1 MGDCTVDRQRSL
13 EHALKRRR
21 YSVVLIGSC
30 ACILL
35 LVAPAGHA
43 RQDSSAVPY
52 ASAAEPIERRPYRI
66 SLYMAFD
73 PSARIDDL
81 KRADLIREWQILV
94 RRFIGAPWVVSIAEP
109 PYPLANLELDSLDPA
124 SFASVGSFDKVWVVR
139 VARSDHDSVVVFT
152 GREYDTSTRQLGPLQ
167 VRKVS
172 ALSDAPRA
180 MLQFARDL
188 FNPTAAITGQEG
200 GRAILTVQ
208 GASIAPASPVGAV
221 VAKGMVFQPLR
232 LVSRTD
238 GKVQVLK
245 IIWTY
250 LQVESVEGAVARCAI
265 ITGLRDPLSKR
276 YSRPNSLAALGL
288 KPGNSTLKLR
298 FVSGPDQSPA
308 AGYTLTSRL
317 APDGQARELGTTD
330 RAGRIVLKPGFAR
343 SLVILRLLA
352 GSVEPLVEFPMMP
365 GESGDERVIPVDLKQ
380 HTVALE
386 SQLDSLRDQV
396 VDLVALRARLEAR
409 MKARLEGEDWT
420 GLEDALKE
428 FSRLTPRDKFAEQ
441 LTQLRDDAAHRQAD
455 LKTAVLTKTAQAQ
468 ITELQSMIDRY
479 MEDDAFRAYAEAL
492 SKFRSET
499 VAKTKAEAKKSATA
513 ALVRPSDTLKKQQPA
528 PAAPSVPAPD
538 APKTKQAPRPSA
550 SDTPF

>member
-1 MGDCTVDRQRSL
+1 MGRQRSL
-13 EHALKRRR
+13 EHALDRRR
-21 YSVVLIGSC
+21 YRALILGPC

-35 LVAPAGHA
+35 VAALPGQA
-43 RQDSSAVPY
+43 REDSPAVPH

-66 SLYMAFD
+66 SLHMAID
-73 PSARIDDL
+73 PSARIDLL

-94 RRFIGAPWVVSIAEP
+94 RRFIGAPWIVSIADP
-109 PYPLANLELDSLDPA
+109 PYPLANLELDSLGPDA
-124 SFASVGSFDKVWVVR
+124 FASVGSFDKVWVVR
-139 VARSDHDSVVVFT
+139 VTRSDRDSVLVFT

-167 VRKVS
+167 VRRVS

-208 GASIAPASPVGAV
+208 GASIAPASPIGAV

-232 LVSRTD
+232 LVSRND

-250 LQVESVEGAVARCAI
+250 LQAESVDGAVARCAI
-265 ITGLRDPLSKR
+265 ISGLRDPLSKR
-276 YSRPNSLAALGL
+276 YSRPNSLVALGL
-288 KPGNSTLKLR
+288 KSGNSPLKLR
-298 FVSGPDQSPA
+298 FVSGPDQTPA
-308 AGYTLTSRL
+308 AGYTLTARL
-317 APDGQARELGTTD
+317 APDGQSRELGTTD

-343 SLVILRLLA
+343 SLVIMRLLA
-352 GSVEPLVEFPMMP
+352 GSVEPIAEFPMMP
-365 GESGDERVIPVDLKQ
+365 GESGEERVISVDPKP

-386 SQLDSLRDQV
+386 SQLDSLRDEV

-420 GLEDALKE
+420 GLEEALKE
-428 FSRLTPRDKFAEQ
+428 FARLTPRDKFAQQ
-441 LTQLRDDAAHRQAD
+441 LTQLKDDAAHRQAE

-479 MEDDAFRAYAEAL
+479 MEDDAFRAYSDAV

-499 VAKTKAEAKKSATA
+499 AAKAKAVAKKAATA
-513 ALVRPSDTLKKQQPA
+513 ALVRPSEAIKKEQPA
-528 PAAPSVPAPD
+528 PASPSVPAPG
-538 APKTKQAPRPSA
+538 APKTKQAPPLKPSE
-550 SDTPF
+550 TPF